1 MIFFIQKIMQNI
13 YPTKLVLKLSK
24 ATANQ
29 IKYWVKVGI
38 VSPERRGKTGFY
50 SLKDIIKLKVLS
62 SLREKGLSL
71 QKIRKG
77 IKNLSEIL
85 PNEEDPLSRLLIYT
99 DGIDMIVAEKRT
111 FFSAITRQQYFVFDT
126 EQITAEII
134 TLQKAVV
141 KRTTTLRREK
151 EEKSYEKRVYAVK

>member
-1 MIFFIQKIMQNI
+1 MRNI
-13 YPTKLVLKLSK
+13 YSTKLVLTLSK

-50 SLKDIIKLKVLS
+50 SLKDIIQLKVLS

-99 DGIDMIVAEKRT
+99 DGIDMIIAEKGT

-126 EQITAEII
+126 EQIKTEII
-134 TLQKAVV
+134 NLQKAAI
-141 KRTTTLRREK
+141 KRTTTFSRVK
-151 EEKSYEKRVYAVK
+151 KGKTYEKRMYAV

>member
-1 MIFFIQKIMQNI
+1 MQNI

-38 VSPERRGKTGFY
+38 VRPERQGKTCFY
-50 SLKDIIKLKVLS
+50 SLKDIIKLKILS
-62 SLREKGLSL
+62 SLRDNGLSL

-85 PNEEDPLSRLLIYT
+85 PDGEEPLSRLLIYT
-99 DGIDMIVAEKRT
+99 DGIDMIVAEKGT

-126 EQITAEII
+126 EHITAEAIHLQI
-134 TLQKAVV
+134 TIGKQATIPQQEQK
-141 KRTTTLRREK
+141 RDM
-151 EEKSYEKRVYAVK
+151 YETRKYAMQ